1 MKAKGISVIA
11 CLSVNDPFV
20 MEAWC
25 KEQNGTDKIVMLSDV
40 MGEFSKAS
48 HRAAIGNWHQLTH
61 QSPANY
67 PGDWWVV
74 GG

>member
-25 KEQNGTDKIVMLSDV
+25 KEQKGTGKIVMLSDV
-40 MGEFSKAS
+40 LGEFTKAS
-48 HRAAIGNWHQLTH
+48 SMLAIGAARSTC
-61 QSPANY
+61 
-67 PGDWWVV
+67 DWRWL
-74 GG
+74 GS